1 MPWTLIL
8 YAYIA
13 SALAGILCGSTGV
26 LASKLGLR
34 TVAFS
39 MSHAAMAGA
48 AVGLYAGLNP
58 EAVAFALAAA
68 TAVALGPLA
77 EHSRIPSELVSMAL
91 FSGYT
96 AMAFIFTYL
105 SPGTALSTRTLSL
118 VFWGSVLAV
127 TQGYIILLL
136 ASIISIAFLL
146 VAFWPQFST
155 IFFDRK
161 IAEAEGINTKAYI
174 YMATIITG
182 VTVILILK
190 LVGGFLVF
198 SLLYTPAAASIKVG
212 RTLKRMVL
220 SAALLGSLSGV
231 IGVTISLLAD
241 LPVGACI
248 SLSSTMTLLT
258 VMFKQSK

>member
-1 MPWTLIL
+1 MPWSLIV
-8 YAYIA
+8 YAYVA

-48 AVGLYAGLNP
+48 AIGLYAGLNP
-58 EAVAFALAAA
+58 EAVAFILAAA

-77 EHSRIPSELVSMAL
+77 EHTRIPSELVSMAL

-127 TQGYIILLL
+127 TPGYIILLL
-136 ASIISIAFLL
+136 TSIVSIALL
-146 VAFWPQFST
+146 LLSFWPQLST

-174 YMATIITG
+174 YMATIISG
-182 VTVILILK
+182 ITVILVLK

-198 SLLYTPAAASIKVG
+198 SLLYTPAAASTKVG
-212 RTLKRMVL
+212 RTLRGMVAA
-220 SAALLGSLSGV
+220 SAFFGTLSGV
-231 IGVTISLLAD
+231 LGVTLSLVAD

-248 SLSSTMTLLT
+248 SLSSTVILLISIL
-258 VMFKQSK
+258 KEAR